1 MILSK
6 TIRPIRTIWTCLAAA
21 SSLLLL
27 AGCLGEPEIDERWT
41 LLEFL
46 STDPVP
52 GENLAV
58 GQPLSVQVAGQITYR
73 DIRTGFLVAEVRY
86 SDTLG
91 PAALNLDPDDHSL
104 ATAKQVERVLNNSVT
119 AGRATRAVTG
129 FDHLMQRVDLA
140 FDVTVPA
147 DMFVGDPDSVA
158 NRGLYLLLYLAEG
171 DEIELED
178 NRDSLVVT
186 PFPVDQYE
194 LLFTGFAL
202 DLVDPNG
209 GGAP

>member
-1 MILSK
+1 MSLK
-6 TIRPIRTIWTCLAAA
+6 TIRPFGICLTAAL
-21 SSLLLL
+21 SLLLL

-52 GENLAV
+52 GEDLMAD
-58 GQPLSVQVAGQITYR
+58 QPLSVQVAGQIIYR

-91 PAALNLDPDDHSL
+91 PAALDLDPDDHSL
-104 ATAKQVERVLNNSVT
+104 ETAKQVERVLNNSVT

-140 FDVTVPA
+140 FDVTVPPG
-147 DMFVGDPDSVA
+147 MFTGDPDSVA
-158 NRGLYLLLYLAEG
+158 NRGLYLLLYLGEG
-171 DEIELED
+171 DEIELE
-178 NRDSLVVT
+178 NNQDSLVVT

-202 DLVDPNG
+202 DLIDPAG
-209 GGAP
+209 GGTP